1 MGSTDA
7 APIVTLY
14 DEVHAALRDERL
26 TMAVPDALQDA
37 DLDWM
42 LNHDGATHRRLQL
55 AFRRAFT
62 PRAIAR
68 VRHVIEQLVEE
79 LVGDLRRD
87 GTVDVV
93 DRFAFRLPI
102 HTIRQLFGAPEL
114 DPEEVH
120 DWWHAIMLA
129 YGTDVDE
136 QTRDRITSAANDFAS
151 ALDDVVRLR
160 RRSPQ
165 DDVLSALVVDPDSG
179 LSDRELIGNA
189 MLVIGAGFE
198 TTMALVAS
206 SVVRLV
212 ADPDIGAVLR
222 RDRRLIP
229 GAIEE
234 VLRMESP
241 VISVTRTAATSVRI
255 GGRDVAPGM
264 RVVLDLAAANRDPRK
279 FDRPLE
285 FDVHRAPNPHLAF
298 GGGPHHCLGAAL
310 ARQEAV
316 LAVDSLLLS
325 LPRISLVADQVRW
338 MQHPILH
345 CPEQLVVT
353 VGEGA

>member
-1 MGSTDA
+1 MEHADA
-7 APIVTLY
+7 ASTLTLY
-14 DEVHAALRDERL
+14 DDVHAALRDERL
-26 TMAVPDALQDA
+26 TMAVPDALRA
-37 DLDWM
+37 AGLDWM

-79 LVGDLRRD
+79 LVGDLRRE

-93 DRFAFRLPI
+93 DRFAFKLPI

-114 DPEEVH
+114 DPEQVH
-120 DWWHAIMLA
+120 DWWRAIMLA
-129 YGTDVDE
+129 YGTEVDDE
-136 QTRDRITSAANDFAS
+136 TSDRIASAANDFAS
-151 ALDDVVRLR
+151 ALDDVVQLR

-165 DDVLSALVVDPDSG
+165 DDLLSALVVDADSG
-179 LSDRELIGNA
+179 LSDRELLGNA

-206 SVVRLV
+206 SVLRLV
-212 ADPDIGAVLR
+212 ADPDVGAALR

-241 VISVTRTAATSVRI
+241 IVSVARNASTCLRI
-255 GGRDVAPGM
+255 GGREVAPGT

-316 LAVDSLLLS
+316 LAVESLLLS
-325 LPRISLVADQVRW
+325 LPHLSLVPDQVRW

-353 VGEGA
+353 IGEGA